1 MINVLYNIIIYSDI
15 CNMYYSKDT
24 IVALSTAPGGA
35 LCVIRVSG
43 KDSIS
48 IVNQITQKEILAQL
62 SHTTHLNYV
71 LDEEKQLLDE
81 VMISVFYA
89 PKTFTKENIVEIAT
103 HGSTYIIQKILSLLT
118 QKGARLAEKGE
129 FTLRAFLNGRLD
141 LTQAEAIA
149 DLITAENEQ
158 MHTIAIQQ
166 MRGGF
171 SQKIKEL
178 RQQLIHFTA
187 LMELELDFA
196 EEDVEFADR
205 KQFTQLLQEIIQY
218 IQNLR
223 NSFRYGNAIK
233 KGVPI
238 AIIGKPNA
246 GKSTLLNALLEE
258 EKAIVSPIAGTTRDV
273 IEDVLT
279 IQGIDFRFMDTAGLR
294 DTIDTVEQLGVAKTL
309 EKIQEAQIILYVCS
323 ANSQK
328 NDEEETVLEAFGKI
342 QEYKKRNP
350 HANWIIIANKADIY
364 TIQQQNTTTDIPI
377 IYLSAKEK
385 QGIDTLKQHL
395 YQTVQNYLPEY
406 STALILTN
414 QRHYDLLSKTQE
426 YLQHAVYAF
435 EQNIST
441 ELISIDIKHALH
453 YLGQIT
459 GEISTD
465 DILSDIF
472 TNFCIGK

>member
-1 MINVLYNIIIYSDI
+1 
-15 CNMYYSKDT
+15 MYYSKDT
-24 IVALSTAPGGA
+24 IVALSTAMGGA
-35 LCVIRVSG
+35 LCVIRISG

-48 IVNQITQKEILAQL
+48 IANQITQKEILTRP
-62 SHTTHLNYV
+62 SHTTHLNYII
-71 LDEEKQLLDE
+71 DEENQILDE
-81 VMISVFYA
+81 VMISIFHA
-89 PKTFTKENIVEIAT
+89 PKTFTKENIVEITT
-103 HGSTYIIQKILSLLT
+103 HGSTFIVQKILTLLT

-149 DLITAENEQ
+149 DLIAAQNEQ

-205 KQFTQLLQEIIQY
+205 SQFIQLLQEIIHY
-218 IQNLR
+218 IQTLLR
-223 NSFRYGNAIK
+223 SFKYGNAIK
-233 KGVPI
+233 KGVPV
-238 AIIGKPNA
+238 AIVGKPNA

-258 EKAIVSPIAGTTRDV
+258 EKAIVSPIPGTTRDV

-279 IQGIDFRFMDTAGLR
+279 IQGVEFRFMDTAGLR
-294 DTIDTVEQLGVAKTL
+294 NTNDTIEQLGVTKTL
-309 EKIQEAQIILYVCS
+309 QKIQEAQIILYVCS
-323 ANSQK
+323 ASPKVNEEDETIVQAIEQIQK
-328 NDEEETVLEAFGKI
+328 
-342 QEYKKRNP
+342 YKKQNND
-350 HANWIIIANKADIY
+350 ANWIIIANKVDIY
-364 TIQQQNTTTDIPI
+364 PVQYHEKIADIPI

-385 QGIDTLKQHL
+385 QGIDTLKKHL
-395 YQTVQNYLPEY
+395 YQIVQNYLPEY
-406 STALILTN
+406 NTTLVLTN
-414 QRHYDLLSKTQE
+414 QRHYDLLYKTQQ
-426 YLQHAVYAF
+426 YLQNALFQF
-435 EQNIST
+435 EQNTHT

-465 DILSDIF
+465 DILTDIF